1 MTPYKHP
8 PLERLLE
15 LIHEDP
21 TQFRTGFDAWVA
33 NNQGLFTSMVEQ
45 AFRVQARGVGHY
57 SIGTI
62 WEVVRH
68 MAFMEGRPRPL
79 NNNWRADA
87 ARLMMLAYPM
97 LNDMFVLKDRY
108 SHRLMAPND

>member
-1 MTPYKHP
+1 MLPYKHP

-21 TQFRTGFDAWVA
+21 SQFRTGFDAWVA
-33 NNQGLFTSMVEQ
+33 NNQGLFQ
-45 AFRVQARGVGHY
+45 AMADQALAIQARGHKRY
-57 SIGTI
+57 SISTI
-62 WEVVRH
+62 WEVTRH
-68 MAFMEGRPRPL
+68 MAFMSGVPQSL

-97 LNDMFVLKDRY
+97 LNGMFELKARY
-108 SHRLMAPND
+108 SHRLMAPHE